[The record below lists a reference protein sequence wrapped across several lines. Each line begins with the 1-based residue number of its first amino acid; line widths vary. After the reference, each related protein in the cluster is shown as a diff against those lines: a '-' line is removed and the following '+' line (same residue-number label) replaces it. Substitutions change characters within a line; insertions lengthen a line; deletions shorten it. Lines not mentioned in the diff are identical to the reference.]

1 MGPLCEEHVPKN
13 DVSVW
18 SCKEIYHL
26 YLIVSI
32 FLLYFLA
39 LIPVHTRVLFDILQE
54 AYRIKAQG
62 KSTIDSKNEQIDYNG
77 LLRINGASSS
87 LSGTTSSR
95 TKLKSDF
102 ITRENE
108 TTEIENVIPAEDI
121 QLEKIFPEISTTSSS
136 DIYTQNFT
144 IQQNEYNNETSFST
158 NMTSD
163 MIIDT
168 TENVITTTLL
178 PLITVESMMT
188 VSLEENQTNYLNI
201 TKDSESVNI
210 TEQFNRMI
218 TSVPTQWSSYNNSD
232 NNTIVYTIETNEN
245 STEQINN
252 NTESQE
258 FLMNTISSQ
267 TIDYNSS
274 NETDNY
280 QFNSSEQTI
289 TSTLSTHKS
298 NDTVEIYQGAH
309 RQLLL
314 KLCQQLLSHILPN
327 VSSLS
332 SSAAV
337 QAALSLS
344 AGSPSGGNNSADA
357 LLAWINEQLN
367 SSTTTTTAA
376 TSSTLSLS
384 LPSLLINEKKLSSN
398 SLQRVDMDEVLHQ
411 MNNNIDGEN

>member
-1 MGPLCEEHVPKN
+1 MS
-13 DVSVW
+13 SVFNNQYF
-18 SCKEIYHL
+18 S
-26 YLIVSI
+26 
-32 FLLYFLA
+32 LYFLA

-62 KSTIDSKNEQIDYNG
+62 KSTIDSKNKQIDFDG
-77 LLRINGASSS
+77 LLRTDGASKSS
-87 LSGTTSSR
+87 
-95 TKLKSDF
+95 TKTLKSNF
-102 ITRENE
+102 ITHESE
-108 TTEIENVIPAEDI
+108 KTKTEHVIPAEGI
-121 QLEKIFPEISTTSSS
+121 QLEKIFPEISTISDD

-144 IQQNEYNNETSFST
+144 TQVSQMFETTQQNEYNNETSFST
-158 NMTSD
+158 NM
-163 MIIDT
+163 IIHT
-168 TENVITTTLL
+168 TENVIT
-178 PLITVESMMT
+178 PLKTVENMMT
-188 VSLEENQTNYLNI
+188 ASLEENQTNYLNI

-367 SSTTTTTAA
+367 SSTTTTTTTATAAA